1 MVDKREE
8 QFHEENVDFGAARGG
23 NDDRS
28 RCGGRASAPSAWAQ
42 SSVDAARAAG
52 LVPSQ
57 VDSAFETPITRE
69 DFCSLAA
76 AVYRAWDRENVL
88 QTASTGKVSFTD
100 TDNADVLLCASAGV
114 VNGVGNG
121 KFAPDKNITRQ
132 EAASMLTVWAQLNKN
147 VKMT

>member
-1 MVDKREE
+1 MKKMWISALLAAAMMTAA
-8 QFHEENVDFGAARGG
+8 GAA
-23 NDDRS
+23 D
-28 RCGGRASAPSAWAQ
+28 APSAWAQ
-42 SSVDAARAAG
+42 KSVDAARAAG

-57 VDSAFETPITRE
+57 VDSAFDTPITRE

-132 EAASMLTVWAQLNKN
+132 EAASMLHRLGALKASPSVRATCR
-147 VKMT
+147 